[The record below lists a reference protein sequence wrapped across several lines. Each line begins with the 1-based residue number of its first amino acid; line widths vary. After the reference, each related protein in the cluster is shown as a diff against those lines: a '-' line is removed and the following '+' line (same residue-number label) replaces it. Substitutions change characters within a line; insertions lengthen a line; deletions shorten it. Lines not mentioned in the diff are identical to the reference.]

1 MRKSATHLKDVSRLL
16 NVELGNSSRSRWN
29 SHVQVLLDAFPQ
41 PRQPT
46 HRRSVMTRSM
56 STAVLCETP
65 RRQTAH
71 NLHGSLSV
79 FNLSDRLEISDLDH
93 TIRTRQ
99 ADKSWALFSTIAAR
113 DEELIPL
120 TICYSLY
127 ALLNFAKKLGGSGKS
142 SQNRQQQLD
151 QLLNYVHHNHNQHD
165 SAKDFLAFVQE
176 IPLPAYK
183 KLKREIRFKCR
194 QSAWKVFFHM
204 HKRDP
209 ESASK
214 LTRNTCL
221 DLMMLLMDDKSINEN
236 QLKKRLEIVA
246 LYGAGK
252 KMVDGVGRSCFLSA
266 ADMLRVAQ
274 ICHAY
279 KSNQS
284 PDQLIVDYIAGL
296 KKKKL
301 KVRGDSLDELV
312 WRMLS
317 NNDLAKA
324 RHIIDT
330 VKDVEGVDINESV
343 YVNMMDAYRRQ
354 KRYHDALL
362 MFEQLLE
369 SKQTPTT
376 RAFTA
381 ALQIFAE
388 QGAVSSPERAN
399 YIFESMIRWGV
410 KPDVA
415 TYTEMIRVY
424 GGNLKMCNQ
433 LYIKMQQH
441 NVKPNVYTYNAL
453 IESASK
459 KRDIKSVLRWFQAM
473 VEDDVQP
480 NQIVLSN
487 VLKCLSTQYRKHPN
501 MSEAVLQI
509 ASQASMAGI
518 KADAALYT
526 ILLKM
531 QAETIGIEGALDIH
545 REMISNSVEPN
556 AYTYTILINT
566 CGKNKIPDTAQQIFN
581 LMRQSIRHSPNTVT
595 YTAMMNVWQK
605 AQRKDKVN
613 QLSLEFL
620 KACKSDKTGR
630 FWIDKKI
637 REFIHPRPCICESY
651 I

>member
-1 MRKSATHLKDVSRLL
+1 
-16 NVELGNSSRSRWN
+16 
-29 SHVQVLLDAFPQ
+29 
-41 PRQPT
+41 
-46 HRRSVMTRSM
+46 M

-65 RRQTAH
+65 RRQTSH

-93 TIRTRQ
+93 SIRTRQ
-99 ADKSWALFSTIAAR
+99 ADKAWSLFSTIATR

-120 TICYSLY
+120 TICHSLY
-127 ALLNFAKKLGGSGKS
+127 ALLSFAKKLGGSGKS
-142 SQNRQQQLD
+142 SQTRQHQLD
-151 QLLNYVHHNHNQHD
+151 QLLAYVQHNHSQHE
-165 SAKDFLAFVQE
+165 SRKDFLASVQE

-183 KLKREIRFKCR
+183 KLKRDIRFGCK
-194 QSAWKVFFHM
+194 QSAWKAFFHM
-204 HKRDP
+204 HKRNPDLT
-209 ESASK
+209 SK

-221 DLMMLLMDDKSINEN
+221 DLMMLLMDDESLNEN

-252 KMVDGVGRSCFLSA
+252 KMVESSGRTCYLSA
-266 ADMLRVAQ
+266 SDMLRVAQ
-274 ICHAY
+274 ICFAY
-279 KSNQS
+279 KKNQS
-284 PDQLIVDYIAGL
+284 PDQLILEYITGL

-301 KVRGDSLDELV
+301 RLRGDSLDELV
-312 WRMLS
+312 WRMIS
-317 NNDLAKA
+317 NNDLARA
-324 RHIIDT
+324 RHIVDT
-330 VKDVEGVDINESV
+330 VKKVEDIDVNESV
-343 YVNMMDAYRRQ
+343 YVNMMDSYRRQ
-354 KRYHDALL
+354 RCYHDALL

-369 SKQTPTT
+369 SSQTPTA
-376 RAFTA
+376 RAYNV

-388 QGAVSSPERAN
+388 QGAASSPERAN
-399 YIFESMIRWGV
+399 YIFESMIRWGI

-415 TYTEMIRVY
+415 TYTEMIRVH
-424 GGNLKMCNQ
+424 GGNLKMCQQ
-433 LYIKMQQH
+433 LYSKMQQY
-441 NVKPNVYTYNAL
+441 NIKPNVYTYNAL

-459 KRDIKSVLRWFQAM
+459 KKDVKSVLRWFQTM
-473 VEDDVQP
+473 VDQDVQP

-487 VLKCLSTQYRKHPN
+487 VLKCLSAQYKKYPN
-501 MSEAVLQI
+501 ASEAVLQI

-531 QAETIGIEGALDIH
+531 QADTVGIEGALDIH
-545 REMISNSVEPN
+545 RDMLSNSVEPN
-556 AYTYTILINT
+556 AYTYTILIHT

-581 LMRQSIRHSPNTVT
+581 LMRQSKRHSPNTVT

-605 AQRKDKVN
+605 AQRRDKVN

-630 FWIDKKI
+630 FWVDKRI